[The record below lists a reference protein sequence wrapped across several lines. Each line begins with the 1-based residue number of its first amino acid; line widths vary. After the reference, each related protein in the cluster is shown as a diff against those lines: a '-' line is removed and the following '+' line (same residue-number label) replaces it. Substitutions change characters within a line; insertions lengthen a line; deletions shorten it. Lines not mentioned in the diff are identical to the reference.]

1 MSASSSRR
9 EGRRR
14 KSAAPEMWL
23 PINWGHADPDA
34 LVLSI
39 NEEEER
45 AVDFDEEER
54 ETSCPLAAHLFPS
67 LASTTTA
74 DQVAP
79 SRDSILSFPLFV
91 FLAGAIIFAIIVIPI

>member
-1 MSASSSRR
+1 MSASSCRR

-23 PINWGHADPDA
+23 PNNWGHTDPDA

-39 NEEEER
+39 NEEEEK
-45 AVDFDEEER
+45 AGDDDEEEER
-54 ETSCPLAAHLFPS
+54 ETSCPLAAHPFLS

-79 SRDSILSFPLFV
+79 SRDSIL
-91 FLAGAIIFAIIVIPI
+91 VIPPLCFSDRCCCFIFIRI